1 MYRFKF
7 YYEDGTSEYV
17 GGRGKDPTLLY
28 NDFDGLLGWDEFS
41 NLSNKNLT
49 TKEILNMAKSL
60 YKDFL
65 KQKYNRI
72 EIVNDETNEI
82 VDYIDIKD
90 EI

>member
-17 GGRGKDPTLLY
+17 GGRGKDPESLY
-28 NDFDGLLGWDEFS
+28 NDFDGLLDWDEFS

-82 VDYIDIKD
+82 VDYVDIKD

>member
-7 YYEDGTSEYV
+7 YFEDGTSKYV
-17 GGRGKDPTLLY
+17 GGRGKDPESLY
-28 NDFDGLLGWDEFS
+28 NDFDGLLDWDEFY

-49 TKEILNMAKSL
+49 TKEILTMAKSL

-65 KQKYNRI
+65 KKNYTRI

-82 VDYIDIKD
+82 VDYIDIK
-90 EI
+90 EVR